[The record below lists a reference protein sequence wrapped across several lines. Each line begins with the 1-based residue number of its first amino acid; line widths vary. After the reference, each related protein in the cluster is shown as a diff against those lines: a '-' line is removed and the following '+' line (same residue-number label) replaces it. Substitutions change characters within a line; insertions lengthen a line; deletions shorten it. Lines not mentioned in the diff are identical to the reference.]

1 MKLSIA
7 AIALL
12 TSTAQARLHPDD
24 ESKKN
29 RELKPWGPSQNPGVE
44 GRLTTVETNLTQAQ
58 DGIVAL
64 QGDVVRLDVEDSK
77 ANANITALASRL
89 EAAEVTISAAEATI
103 STLTARLK
111 VLEAT
116 ERIVFVTSVRY
127 TGGQID
133 GIAGAHSKCQ
143 DLANA
148 APGLSGTFKAWL
160 SNSTGYSPAQD
171 FVKSEKPYVTTN
183 D

>member
-44 GRLTTVETNLTQAQ
+44 GRLE
-58 DGIVAL
+58 
-64 QGDVVRLDVEDSK
+64 
-77 ANANITALASRL
+77 
-89 EAAEVTISAAEATI
+89 AAEATI
-103 STLTARLK
+103 SELTARLK